1 MENHYVSWHYLQGQ
15 EEASSEDICW
25 DVCIDNVKILWHNT
39 DERSLNY
46 AVASK

>member
-1 MENHYVSWHYLQGQ
+1 MEESLHELALFAGAGGG
-15 EEASSEDICW
+15 EGGAE
-25 DVCIDNVKILWHNT
+25 CIDSVKALWHNT